1 MTTDPY
7 MLIENQDLLTNF
19 TNINTME
26 DNKKSSRLPNLQE
39 LKKELQVLSHSDSLK
54 ITGGGKSV
62 VDIRTTTQG
71 VGTITPQ

>member
-26 DNKKSSRLPNLQE
+26 DKKSSKLPNLQE
-39 LKKELQVLSHSDSLK
+39 LKKVLLVLSHSDSVK
-54 ITGGGKSV
+54 IIGGGKSV